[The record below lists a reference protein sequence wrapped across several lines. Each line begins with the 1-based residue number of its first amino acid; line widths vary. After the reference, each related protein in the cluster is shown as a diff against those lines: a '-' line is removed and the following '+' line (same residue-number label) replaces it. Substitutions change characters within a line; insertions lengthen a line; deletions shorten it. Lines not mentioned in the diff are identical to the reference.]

1 LPDDKFVA
9 CYGLDET
16 GDIYSLT
23 NVNDY
28 CKKVL
33 SEGLNGVNICLCD
46 GGFSVYGTLYFNY
59 LGDEGNQEE
68 HSRQLLLSQILITL
82 NILKIGGNAVF
93 KVFDLLHPLSVE
105 LIYILY
111 CHFELITILKPITS
125 RPANSERC
133 IDLILVM

>member
-1 LPDDKFVA
+1 VA

-16 GDIYSLT
+16 GDIYSVA
-23 NVNDY
+23 NVDNF

-33 SEGLNGVNICLCD
+33 SEGLNGVNLSLCD
-46 GGFSVYGTLYFNY
+46 GGFSVSGTIYLNY

-68 HSRQLLLSQILITL
+68 HSRQLILAQILITL
-82 NILKIGGNAVF
+82 KILKTGGNAVF

-111 CHFELITILKPITS
+111 SHFNAITILKPISS
-125 RPANSERC
+125 RPANSERF